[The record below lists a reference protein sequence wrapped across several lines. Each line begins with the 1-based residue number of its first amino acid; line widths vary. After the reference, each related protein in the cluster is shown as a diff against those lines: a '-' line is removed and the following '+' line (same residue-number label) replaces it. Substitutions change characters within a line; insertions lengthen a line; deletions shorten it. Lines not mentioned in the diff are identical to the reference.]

1 MGAILA
7 TVGMGLLALF
17 VGGLIFTLVVKLT
30 VSVGKYISEK
40 VKEQKKRTS
49 ASRMKELIAAMK
61 REYQNEKQ
69 TEDANQMVHEL
80 GEEAVALWS
89 EDDNG
94 NVLEETIELI
104 KGDQVDEKTKRIMD
118 RYNGFVTIAP
128 SAVC

>member
-7 TVGMGLLALF
+7 TVVMGLLALF

>member
-61 REYQNEKQ
+61 REYQNE
-69 TEDANQMVHEL
+69 MVHEL

>member
-17 VGGLIFTLVVKLT
+17 GGGLIFTLVVKLT